1 MRSDPYTSD
10 RVDGCVGV
18 LAITSSR
25 RTKGEE
31 REMVIK
37 NGVEFGEQLIEFIE
51 SAIATE
57 DDPIEAD
64 TDLLLTGL
72 VDSLGVILIVDWLEE
87 QLDLEIDPADVT
99 LENFRRVSDMVTYL
113 GRRGAVADP
122 VA

>member
-1 MRSDPYTSD
+1 
-10 RVDGCVGV
+10 V

-87 QLDLEIDPADVT
+87 QLDLSIDPADVT